1 MATNKL
7 CSVISVAVATILSM
21 FLLPGRSL
29 AHPMGNFSINHF
41 SAIAVYPRT
50 VRVTYIIDMAEIPTF
65 QEIQD
70 SGLVAQPDGP
80 SAVQYRDRKVE
91 EWRQGL
97 RLRVGEQ
104 TLTLASRSS
113 ELTFPAGAGGLP
125 TLRLAVVYETPLRF
139 ESGVLAYEDH
149 NYPQRAGWKEIV
161 ASAYDGASLTRS
173 SVPVESKSQQLTSYA
188 TDLLQAPPQDLRA
201 ELTFSI
207 SRLRALKFQLPR
219 QRQRQIR
226 QTFEKRRPR
235 VVG

>member
-1 MATNKL
+1 M
-7 CSVISVAVATILSM
+7 
-21 FLLPGRSL
+21 
-29 AHPMGNFSINHF
+29 
-41 SAIAVYPRT
+41 
-50 VRVTYIIDMAEIPTF
+50 
-65 QEIQD
+65 
-70 SGLVAQPDGP
+70 
-80 SAVQYRDRKVE
+80 
-91 EWRQGL
+91 
-97 RLRVGEQ
+97 
-104 TLTLASRSS
+104 TLASRSS

-207 SRLRALKFQLPR
+207 STTARAQVSTTSPATAADPANVREAQTPRSWLTELITVRQLTPGLIVLSLLVAMGFGALHALEPGHGKTLVAAYFVGERGTAWHALLLGLTVTASHTIGCLRLGP
-219 QRQRQIR
+219 
-226 QTFEKRRPR
+226 
-235 VVG
+235 